1 MQVSVIG
8 AGGIGSA
15 IAAYLARAGHKV
27 TLVFKQK
34 EAANAVRAKGL
45 HLTGVQTFTAQ
56 VDVVEWPAPIP
67 PSELLVV
74 AVKAYDTCEAMRC
87 ASGVPIDKALS
98 VQNGLQKEEMLAEFL
113 GEGPA
118 IGSVIEVTAMNRG
131 GGCIFNPDIS
141 PSHMGELDGRGSS
154 RIREIARV
162 FTEAG
167 IPTEPT
173 TEIRSVL
180 WTKTC
185 QWVATS
191 LLSVMSGYPYPLIFS
206 TEWLAP
212 LFVKIVR
219 DCAAVASADGARL
232 VEAPSLFVNYLVDGT
247 TERACH
253 RLQEKGKEVA
263 AKWGPQ
269 YKASMLLDVE
279 RRSKTEFEEIVGYV
293 FRKAREHDIETPGLD
308 FAIRQVRNF
317 TGSALGSS
325 AKIFPTAERPIADSR
340 ATGTRRSGE
349 SGPGELY

>member
-15 IAAYLARAGHKV
+15 IAAYLARAGHEV

-34 EAANAVRAKGL
+34 EEANAVRAKGL
-45 HLTGVQTFTAQ
+45 HVTGVQTFTAQ
-56 VDVVEWPAPIP
+56 VNVVEWPARIP
-67 PSELLVV
+67 PSELLVM
-74 AVKAYDTCEAMRC
+74 AVKTYDTREALRC
-87 ASGVPIDKALS
+87 ASSVSVDKALS
-98 VQNGLQKEEMLAEFL
+98 VQNGLQKEEIIAEFL
-113 GEGPA
+113 GKGPV

-131 GGCIFNPDIS
+131 EGCVLNPDIS
-141 PSHMGELDGRGSS
+141 LSHMGELDKRDSS
-154 RIREIARV
+154 RIREMARI

-173 TEIRSVL
+173 AEIRSVL

-191 LLSVMSGYPYPLIFS
+191 LLSVMSGYPYPWIFS

-212 LFVKIVR
+212 LFVEIVR
-219 DCAAVASADGARL
+219 ECAAVASTDGAHL
-232 VEAPSLFVNYLVDGT
+232 VEAPSLFVNCLIGRT
-247 TERACH
+247 TEKACQL
-253 RLQEKGKEVA
+253 LQEKGKEVA

-279 RRSKTEFEEIVGYV
+279 KRSKTEFEEIVGYV
-293 FRKAREHDIETPGLD
+293 FRKAREHNIETPGLD

-317 TGSALGSS
+317 TGSTLGASTE
-325 AKIFPTAERPIADSR
+325 IFPATERPTVDSHL
-340 ATGTRRSGE
+340 AGARRTSGE
-349 SGPGELY
+349 SGPGEP